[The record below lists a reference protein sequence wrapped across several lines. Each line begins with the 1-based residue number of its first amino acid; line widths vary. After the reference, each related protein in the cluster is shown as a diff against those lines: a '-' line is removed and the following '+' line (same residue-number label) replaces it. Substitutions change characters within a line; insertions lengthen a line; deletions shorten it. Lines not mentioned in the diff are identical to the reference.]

1 MIVKTERGQDPVLQV
16 KEEVMDVVL
25 ENTEI
30 ISQEDS
36 DLGLSVVQRNILNNN
51 LFGPEKYFKYLI
63 IYLYD
68 SKFKHLLHNSYWF
81 NYYCYC

>member
-1 MIVKTERGQDPVLQV
+1 MKSCQIHDHPLMIVKTERGQDPVLQV

-36 DLGLSVVQRNILNNN
+36 DLGLSVVQKNIILNNN
-51 LFGPEKYFKYLI
+51 LFV
-63 IYLYD
+63 
-68 SKFKHLLHNSYWF
+68 
-81 NYYCYC
+81 